1 MYSKN
6 LQLKVIENSK
16 INNTFSHAYL
26 FYGEQGVDVFSVAL
40 EAIKIMICSDDKKC
54 WSAKSVLDLNYPDLL
69 FINPENNLITKESII
84 STIKNMSNTSLVL
97 DNKKILIIKDIH
109 LGNKYSLNSLL
120 KYIEEPSDNT
130 HIIMTTNRI
139 DLLLSTIKSRSQNIM
154 VKRQTTNEI
163 IDELTKSKLNKKYIR
178 LFANLFPNSEKINE
192 INFKIFDQIYLNI
205 LNSLELG
212 IENPQ
217 KMKIEWSAC
226 IAKDNILYAINILEY
241 FYYQIQT
248 IIEDK
253 HPLFPDYIDLIN
265 QYKTFDIDY
274 GKIQN
279 ELSKFKK
286 SFFNKGNFNL
296 QKEDFLLRM
305 INIYEG

>member
-40 EAIKIMICSDDKKC
+40 EAIKIMICNDDKKC

-154 VKRQTTNEI
+154 VKKIGRASCRERV
-163 IDELTKSKLNKKYIR
+163 LR
-178 LFANLFPNSEKINE
+178 LV
-192 INFKIFDQIYLNI
+192 
-205 LNSLELG
+205 
-212 IENPQ
+212 
-217 KMKIEWSAC
+217 
-226 IAKDNILYAINILEY
+226 
-241 FYYQIQT
+241 
-248 IIEDK
+248 
-253 HPLFPDYIDLIN
+253 
-265 QYKTFDIDY
+265 
-274 GKIQN
+274 
-279 ELSKFKK
+279 
-286 SFFNKGNFNL
+286 
-296 QKEDFLLRM
+296 
-305 INIYEG
+305 